1 MKTFFRILSLFFI
14 TIFCSIPV
22 FAQGQ
27 GAPESMN
34 YQAVI
39 RDGSGN
45 VLANQTVSLRIK
57 ILQGSVSG
65 SSVYEETFNPTTNAY
80 GSIAIQIG
88 TGTVVSGTFNTI
100 DWGANS
106 HFVETAVDISGGTNY
121 TVISTTQFM
130 SVPYAMYA
138 KTAGSSP
145 ADNDWTESG
154 SNIYRSSGNVGIGTT
169 SPSYIT
175 DIIGTGGPRLRV
187 KSQDGFFA
195 GLLSENNTR
204 QFFIGVQANYE
215 AADGTNSG
223 FHIFDNTAGAQRMV
237 IDKSGN
243 VGIGTSNPLNN
254 LDVFSNSHTSLS
266 VSNTSGLSR
275 ILLGNQD
282 TGGSNNPSVI
292 SSANGAL
299 RFGGGDSWTLGGN
312 LDINMI
318 VSDEGNVVIGNE
330 YATVSNGLWNN
341 STAQLVLGGTHNNA
355 FNTGTKA
362 KLVISGYD
370 NDGSTIYPLYLEDE
384 NGNKDHYIKNAPSQ
398 AGSPTA
404 YYRGNVGIG
413 TETPNAKLEVSGTA
427 RITDL
432 AGTGDRMVVADADGD
447 LSTQAIPSGSSSTWT
462 ESGGNV
468 YRSSGNVGIGTT
480 SPTTNLH
487 VEGSILVDAFSGGT
501 GSGTKGIFFSRWF
514 CKFKYI
520 QFFYFSLR
528 S

>member
-243 VGIGTSNPLNN
+243 VGIGT
-254 LDVFSNSHTSLS
+254 TS
-266 VSNTSGLSR
+266 
-275 ILLGNQD
+275 
-282 TGGSNNPSVI
+282 PS
-292 SSANGAL
+292 
-299 RFGGGDSWTLGGN
+299 
-312 LDINMI
+312 
-318 VSDEGNVVIGNE
+318 
-330 YATVSNGLWNN
+330 
-341 STAQLVLGGTHNNA
+341 
-355 FNTGTKA
+355 
-362 KLVISGYD
+362 
-370 NDGSTIYPLYLEDE
+370 
-384 NGNKDHYIKNAPSQ
+384 
-398 AGSPTA
+398 
-404 YYRGNVGIG
+404 
-413 TETPNAKLEVSGTA
+413 AKLEVSGTA

-447 LSTQAIPSGSSSTWT
+447 LSTQAIPSGGASSINNLSDALLENNSLYIGNDPSST
-462 ESGGNV
+462 
-468 YRSSGNVGIGTT
+468 
-480 SPTTNLH
+480 TN
-487 VEGSILVDAFSGGT
+487 SAS
-501 GSGTKGIFFSRWF
+501 
-514 CKFKYI
+514 YN
-520 QFFYFSLR
+520 
-528 S
+528 

>member
-1 MKTFFRILSLFFI
+1 
-14 TIFCSIPV
+14 
-22 FAQGQ
+22 
-27 GAPESMN
+27 
-34 YQAVI
+34 
-39 RDGSGN
+39 
-45 VLANQTVSLRIK
+45 
-57 ILQGSVSG
+57 
-65 SSVYEETFNPTTNAY
+65 
-80 GSIAIQIG
+80 
-88 TGTVVSGTFNTI
+88 
-100 DWGANS
+100 
-106 HFVETAVDISGGTNY
+106 SGGTNY

-501 GSGTKGIFFSRWF
+501 GSGTKGIFFRDGFVNSNSYNSSILVYDHNSTGSTPDGLSLNGYDGVSFSTGSNSRNERMRISSDGNVGIGTETPNA
-514 CKFKYI
+514 KLEVSGTARI
-520 QFFYFSLR
+520 TDLAGTGDRMVVADADGDLSTQAIPSAG
-528 S
+528 SSMPNGS